1 MSKISP
7 KTLRIVYCA
16 TFIAIAVVVG
26 SFLSFYVT
34 ESIKFNLAPVIIMLT
49 GAVLGPIYG
58 AAAGGVTDVLSF
70 LIGTAAKP
78 GPYFPG
84 FSVTMVLY
92 GLIAGLLF
100 YRKDRRAEVPSIA
113 KISLGTVLI
122 QTICSLLINS
132 FWTYFLYGPSYAVVL
147 ATRIPS
153 TYIMCAV
160 YVVLMCI
167 LLKNKQRMFRSL
179 YAPAGK

>member
-78 GPYFPG
+78 GPYFPAFPLRW
-84 FSVTMVLY
+84 FST
-92 GLIAGLLF
+92 ALLPGCF
-100 YRKDRRAEVPSIA
+100 STGKTGNLKFPPSRKYPSEPCSSRRSVHCSSILSGP
-113 KISLGTVLI
+113 ISCMAPVMPWCLRRVFHLPI
-122 QTICSLLINS
+122 SCAPYMS
-132 FWTYFLYGPSYAVVL
+132 F
-147 ATRIPS
+147 
-153 TYIMCAV
+153 
-160 YVVLMCI
+160 
-167 LLKNKQRMFRSL
+167 
-179 YAPAGK
+179 